1 MDRFGKGSVF
11 QVDIAETNGT
21 GINVSVLTL
30 IYVKWGE
37 GKGPQLRPG
46 SAYVSQRG
54 QSSNF
59 HEQNQRTLSAA
70 KKLRRSNIDSKSTV
84 KRVR

>member
-1 MDRFGKGSVF
+1 MDRSSKGSVF

-37 GKGPQLRPG
+37 GKGLWAAAAPRIRVCFPKR
-46 SAYVSQRG
+46 SV
-54 QSSNF
+54 
-59 HEQNQRTLSAA
+59 EQFS
-70 KKLRRSNIDSKSTV
+70 
-84 KRVR
+84 